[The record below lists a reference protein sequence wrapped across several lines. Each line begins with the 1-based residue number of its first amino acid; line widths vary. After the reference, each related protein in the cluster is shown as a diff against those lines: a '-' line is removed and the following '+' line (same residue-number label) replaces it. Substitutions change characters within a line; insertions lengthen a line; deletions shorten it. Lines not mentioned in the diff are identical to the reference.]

1 MQITSRAA
9 QIVALDKILDET
21 ELNVD
26 TRGICTE
33 IFAICQRFDRS
44 TEREKKFKSK
54 KLGGGVNQENI
65 KVMPPPFDPNSYVPE
80 EKKSRIAPPVE
91 KVEPE
96 PEPLEVDQKDETSEL
111 KIADLYWSGIEGA
124 KTAYPK
130 AGQFKKALKELGIQA
145 EGKTHEELW
154 SALQAAFDNLTPEK

>member
-1 MQITSRAA
+1 MPITSRAG

-26 TRGICTE
+26 TRGVCTE

-54 KLGGGVNQENI
+54 KLGGGVNQEAI
-65 KVMPPPFDPNSYVPE
+65 KTMPPPFDVNSYVPE
-80 EKKSRIAPPVE
+80 EKKSRIAPPVNQ
-91 KVEPE
+91 VEPE
-96 PEPLEVDQKDETSEL
+96 PDPIEVDQKDETNEI
-111 KIADLYWSGIEGA
+111 KIFDLFQSGIESA
-124 KTAYPK
+124 KTTYPK